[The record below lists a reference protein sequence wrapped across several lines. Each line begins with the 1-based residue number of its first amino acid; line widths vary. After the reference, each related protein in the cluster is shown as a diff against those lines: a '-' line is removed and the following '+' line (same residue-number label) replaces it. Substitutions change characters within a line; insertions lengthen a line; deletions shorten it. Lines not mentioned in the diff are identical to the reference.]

1 VRCILFVFLLFGGTL
16 WAQHAATPSVSQEDP
31 HDEIGKLKKNCLL
44 KHVMGCAEVLFTGQP
59 LHIGV
64 GSIAPQNGFGVGL
77 AYVGHKTTDNWRIS
91 WNSDAVASNN
101 ASWRAGL
108 YVKFVDTR
116 MQAARPVLGTG
127 SAEASDFP
135 VYTEQPVINL
145 YVQSISLNKLTFFG
159 LGPQTTRAG
168 RSFYGMTEHIVGAST
183 VRPLYEQ
190 LNVGVYGEINGRA
203 ADIRPSHNQS
213 SPSIEQIYTAAGAPG
228 LDHQPFSLQLG
239 AGVRMRPSALN
250 NLLHFN
256 YDVSYKPFFALS
268 DSNFS
273 FQRLTVD
280 LYQEI
285 SLHHTNLL
293 VARDTNGPNDCV
305 IDPTAEHPRC
315 PKVSVR
321 NLEGSVGLRIFTS
334 LSMTPGSETVPFYFQ
349 PTLGGVDI
357 NGNNSLSSYQDYR
370 FRGPNLLLFRENFE
384 HSIGKLPLGVALLA
398 DQAKLGLTR
407 GDIASSP
414 WMHSY
419 ACGLTLRAGGFPQV
433 YLLFAFGGKEG
444 THTIANMNTSLLG
457 GSARPSLF

>member
-1 VRCILFVFLLFGGTL
+1 MRRILLVFLLFAGAL
-16 WAQHAATPSVSQEDP
+16 WAQQPATPSVAQEDP
-31 HDEIGKLKKNCLL
+31 HDEIGKLKKNCPF

-59 LHIGV
+59 LHIAV

-116 MQAARPVLGTG
+116 MEAPRPVFGTG

-135 VYTEQPVINL
+135 VYTEQPVVNL

-159 LGPQTTRAG
+159 LGPGTTRAG

-183 VRPLYEQ
+183 IRPIYER
-190 LNVGVYGEINGRA
+190 LNMGVYGEINGRA
-203 ADIRPSHNQS
+203 VDIRPSRNQP
-213 SPSIEQIYTAAGAPG
+213 SPSIEQIYTPASAPG

-256 YDVSYKPFFALS
+256 YDVAYRPFFAVS
-268 DSNFS
+268 DSKLS

-285 SLHHTNLL
+285 SLYHTNIR
-293 VARDTNGPNDCV
+293 VARDTNGPNDCL
-305 IDPTAEHPRC
+305 IDPTADHPRC

-321 NLEGSVGLRIFTS
+321 NREGSLGVRVFTS
-334 LSMTPGSETVPFYFQ
+334 LSMTPGGDTVPFYFQ
-349 PTLGGVDI
+349 PTIGGSDI

-370 FRGPNLLLFRENFE
+370 FRAPNILLFRENFE

-407 GDIASSP
+407 GDIASSL
-414 WMHSY
+414 WVHSY
-419 ACGLTLRAGGFPQV
+419 AAGLTLRAGGFPQV
-433 YLLFAFGGKEG
+433 YLLFGFGGKEG
-444 THTIANMNTSLLG
+444 THTIASMNTSLLG